1 MTIQSCEKLLYFRKR
16 YSVYAYLATHFLLS
30 GTPINKRHCQQS
42 RTDNLHRSI
51 TFRNQSAGL
60 SASEGRP
67 LADFRRIGEHS
78 DCFANTVWA
87 LCASLFVKQSI
98 GGAARQENQQV
109 ASGSRD
115 IALDIENLPCA
126 NGRSETL
133 KPNLAVVIL
142 SRWPGKWC
150 TYNPKNRNFKK

>member
-1 MTIQSCEKLLYFRKR
+1 MREAAFTSAVWADMLQAQNPKFVKTGKIRTQLHPHVRL
-16 YSVYAYLATHFLLS
+16 
-30 GTPINKRHCQQS
+30 S
-42 RTDNLHRSI
+42 RTAHLHRLI
-51 TFRNQSAGL
+51 TFHNQSTDI

-78 DCFANTVWA
+78 DCFTNTVWA

-109 ASGSRD
+109 ASGSGD
-115 IALDIENLPCA
+115 IALDMKDLPCA

-133 KPNLAVVIL
+133 KPNLAVGIL

>member
-1 MTIQSCEKLLYFRKR
+1 MLQAQNPKFVKTGKIRTQFHPHVRL
-16 YSVYAYLATHFLLS
+16 
-30 GTPINKRHCQQS
+30 S
-42 RTDNLHRSI
+42 RTAHLHRLT
-51 TFRNQSAGL
+51 TFHNQSADI

-109 ASGSRD
+109 ASGSGD
-115 IALDIENLPCA
+115 IALDMEGFPCA
-126 NGRSETL
+126 NGRSEPL
-133 KPNLAVVIL
+133 KPNLAVGIL
-142 SRWPGKWC
+142 LCWPGKWC
-150 TYNPKNRNFKK
+150 TYNPTNRTFVSKNRYFK